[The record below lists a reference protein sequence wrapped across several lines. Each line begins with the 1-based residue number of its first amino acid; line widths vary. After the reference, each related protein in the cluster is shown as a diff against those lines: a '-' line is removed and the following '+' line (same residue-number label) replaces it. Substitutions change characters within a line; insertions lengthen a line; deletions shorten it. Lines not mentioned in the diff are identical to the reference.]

1 MGKKKFIIGGIILFL
16 AIGYLGWLGFVNAAT
31 YYYEVN
37 EFLGQSELLKGQSV
51 RVNGTVI
58 PDSVE
63 TVAGGLGIRFII
75 KDVELASATMPV
87 VYRGAVPDTFKPDSD
102 VVVEGKYSEE
112 GIFEAT
118 TILTKCASKYE
129 PETDTGA

>member
-16 AIGYLGWLGFVNAAT
+16 AIGYLGWLGFVNSAT

-58 PDSVE
+58 PGSVE

-75 KDVELASATMPV
+75 RDVGLASATMTV
-87 VYRGAVPDTFKPDSD
+87 VYHGAVPDTFKPDND
-102 VVVEGKYSEE
+102 VVVEGKYAEE

-129 PETDTGA
+129 PALGE